1 MRQCAGLTPRVRVS
15 WPVRR
20 GSAFYGE
27 LQGKGCRADGPCAF
41 DELEVASHAQRRE
54 KVRSRCCE
62 VWLGGSTD
70 SGAKALVVVV
80 VVTESGLGS
89 R

>member
-1 MRQCAGLTPRVRVS
+1 M
-15 WPVRR
+15 
-20 GSAFYGE
+20 GE
-27 LQGKGCRADGPCAF
+27 LQGKGHRADGPCAF
-41 DELEVASHAQRRE
+41 DELEVSHAQRRE

-70 SGAKALVVVV
+70 SGAKALVLVV